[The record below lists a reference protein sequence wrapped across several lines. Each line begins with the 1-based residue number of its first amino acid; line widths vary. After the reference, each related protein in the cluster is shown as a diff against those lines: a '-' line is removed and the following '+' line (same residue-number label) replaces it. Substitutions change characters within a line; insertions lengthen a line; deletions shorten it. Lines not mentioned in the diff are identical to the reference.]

1 MESNPTVFFNGGF
14 MKKEDVCISPDDRG
28 FLFGDGVYEVIKI
41 YQGEPFELVTHLVR
55 LERSLAEVKMKE
67 IDIRRLE
74 EVCRSLIEKN
84 GLAGRDASCYIQITR
99 GAAARKHP
107 FPDRETPLTVYMAVT
122 PYEEDGHKK
131 EQGVNVIL
139 RPDIRWNRCD
149 IKSVSLLP
157 NVLACQEAK
166 AEGAEEILFVRDG
179 AVTEGSHTNFCAVFD
194 NVLHTHPEGPNI
206 LPSVTRDVVLR
217 LCSQIAIETKLYP
230 VLESRLD
237 AADEMMILGTHT
249 EITPVVRY
257 NGKPVGDG
265 NPGPVTR
272 KLQEAFTALTRNR

>member
-41 YQGEPFELVTHLVR
+41 YEGEPFELDTHLVR
-55 LERSLAEVKMKE
+55 LARSLAEVGMKE
-67 IDIRRLE
+67 IDSRQLE
-74 EVCRSLIEKN
+74 KACRSLIEKN
-84 GLAGRDASCYIQITR
+84 DLAGRDASCYIQITR
-99 GAAARKHP
+99 GAAVRKHP
-107 FPDRETPLTVYMAVT
+107 FPEKETPLTVYMAVT
-122 PYEEDGHKK
+122 AHKEDGRKK
-131 EQGVNVIL
+131 EQGVKVIL

-157 NVLACQEAK
+157 NVLACQEARD
-166 AEGAEEILFVRDG
+166 EEAEEILFVRDG

-217 LCSQIAIETKLYP
+217 LCSRLGIETRLYP
-230 VLESRLD
+230 VLESRLEK
-237 AADEMMILGTHT
+237 ADEMMILGTHT
-249 EITPVVRY
+249 EITPVVLWDGKQVG
-257 NGKPVGDG
+257 NGK
-265 NPGPVTR
+265 PGPVTR

>member
-41 YQGEPFELVTHLVR
+41 YEGEPFELDTHLIR
-55 LERSLAEVKMKE
+55 LKRSLAEVGMKE
-67 IDIRRLE
+67 IDSLQLE
-74 EVCRSLIEKN
+74 EVCRNLIEIN
-84 GLAGRDASCYIQITR
+84 DLAGRDASCYIQITR

-107 FPDRETPLTVYMAVT
+107 FPEKGTPLTIYMAVSLH
-122 PYEEDGHKK
+122 EEDGRKK
-131 EQGVNVIL
+131 EQGVKVIL

-157 NVLACQEAK
+157 NVLACQEARD
-166 AEGAEEILFVRDG
+166 EGAEEILFVRDG

-217 LCSQIAIETKLYP
+217 LCSEIGIKTKLYP

-237 AADEMMILGTHT
+237 KADEMMILGTHT
-249 EITPVVRY
+249 EITPVIRY
-257 NGKPVGDG
+257 NGKPVKDET
-265 NPGPVTR
+265 PGPVTR